1 MEGDSSSYS
10 SDVKEQ
16 SSGELD
22 YSLGVNR
29 VVRIPGLD
37 RGFQALSR
45 EFMFLDKSPV
55 NARDTCPTVYKGL
68 GVNGFHRVRGDN
80 KLDWNLHSG

>member
-10 SDVKEQ
+10 SNIKEQ

-37 RGFQALSR
+37 QGFQALSR
-45 EFMFLDKSPV
+45 EFMFLDKFPV
-55 NARDTCPTVYKGL
+55 DARGTCPTVYEGS
-68 GVNGFHRVRGDN
+68 GVNGFHRV
-80 KLDWNLHSG
+80 